1 MQTFVQE
8 ESESYNLLLHPKS
21 GRNYEF
27 IDTGVIALS
36 RLPRMLPNPTHSC
49 TSVDEIDNCFPYAK
63 LMLIW
68 LLLSPRS
75 RLLF

>member
-1 MQTFVQE
+1 MQAFVQE
-8 ESESYNLLLHPKS
+8 ESQLYNPLFYPKPD
-21 GRNYEF
+21 RNYEF
-27 IDTGVIALS
+27 IDTGVIAL
-36 RLPRMLPNPTHSC
+36 PRPPRILPNSTYSC
-49 TSVDEIDNCFPYAK
+49 TNVDEIDNCFPYAR